1 MTYNYIDKLNT
12 LINFGI
18 SNEELLTHEER
29 KVRLHDF
36 RSTLSYEK
44 YSDLFNELESYILNE
59 ENDFLE
65 KEQVIYSLIEF
76 IRSFPKLED
85 NIELFPN
92 SIKTLYNGFI
102 EYKNLCVLFEQVYY
116 SDICM
121 IVDYND
127 IVNSYLEFL
136 DKPLNDLFIHYC
148 YSKVIEL
155 NKRLIDYLDKTE
167 MTGMK
172 NRDVINNPEL
182 ENTLKESLNILNY
195 SRG

>member
-1 MTYNYIDKLNT
+1 MKNNYINKLNT

-18 SNEELLTHEER
+18 SSEENLTHEER
-29 KVRLHDF
+29 RVRLKDF
-36 RSTLSYEK
+36 RNNLSYEK

-85 NIELFPN
+85 SIDLFPIT
-92 SIKTLYNGFI
+92 IKSLYKGFI
-102 EYKNLCVLFEQVYY
+102 EYKNLSILFEQVYY

-121 IVDYND
+121 VLDYND
-127 IVNSYLEFL
+127 IVNEYLVFL
-136 DKPLNDLFIHYC
+136 DKPCNDVFIHYC
-148 YSKVIEL
+148 YSKVVEL

-167 MTGMK
+167 MNGMK

-182 ENTLKESLNILNY
+182 ENVLKENLNLLSY
-195 SRG
+195 SIN

>member
-1 MTYNYIDKLNT
+1 MKNNYINKLNT

-18 SNEELLTHEER
+18 SNEENLTHEER
-29 KVRLHDF
+29 RVRLSEF
-36 RSTLSYEK
+36 RENLSYEK

-85 NIELFPN
+85 NIDLFPIT
-92 SIKTLYNGFI
+92 IKSLYKGFI
-102 EYKNLCVLFEQVYY
+102 EYKNLNILFEQVYY

-121 IVDYND
+121 VVDYNN

-136 DKPLNDLFIHYC
+136 DKPCNDVFIHYC

-155 NKRLIDYLDKTE
+155 NKRLVDYLDKTE
-167 MTGMK
+167 MNGMK
-172 NRDVINNPEL
+172 NRDIINNSEL
-182 ENTLKESLNILNY
+182 ENTLKENLHILNY
-195 SRG
+195 SRN